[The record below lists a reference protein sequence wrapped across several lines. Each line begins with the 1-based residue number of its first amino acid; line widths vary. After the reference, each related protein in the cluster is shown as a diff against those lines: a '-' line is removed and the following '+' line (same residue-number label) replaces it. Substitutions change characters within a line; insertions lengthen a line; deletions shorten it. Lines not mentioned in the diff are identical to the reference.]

1 MSERG
6 KTNKQNQVD
15 QLNRDLLNMLDGTAR
30 PAGRTR
36 TNGSA
41 GRDTDIFDDISR
53 DFKESSG
60 ASRNTAIPDPELI
73 PKPEPVREPE
83 PIPKPD
89 PKPELESILEPDPEP
104 EPISKPISKP
114 EPVPTPEPISKPEPV
129 PTPEPISKPESL
141 PEPEAIPEPDPIP
154 VSVPTPRSAQ
164 KPVSIA
170 EQETVATLPPEPKK
184 PEKTERPVRKSAN
197 PAKNSPHMRYIRYE
211 DLEEE
216 QKQKQQQAQLTQT
229 QQRQTQS
236 EQGQQAQAQQQQTQA
251 QQRRSS
257 TSSARPV
264 PAADTD
270 RTRRQDTRKANPK
283 SGQKPDPKAR
293 KKSGRKQKAPRKKKG
308 PLIAVLVIFGIL
320 VLLLA
325 TAVGAYFYLNKK
337 GEAQLKKNQSI
348 SSITAPE
355 EATSEDDGKTIVYNG
370 AKYKYNEDNINILFM
385 GVDRDMQDTGEKV
398 IGENGQADVL
408 IWAALDSKTG
418 HLSWINI
425 SRDAM
430 VDVNKY
436 NVEDKYLGTDKMQ
449 LCLAYSYGDGKEKS
463 CENTLQSVSRLMY
476 GMPVN
481 AYVAIDYSAIA
492 PLNDAIG
499 GVTVNVLEDLTQSD
513 SALKAGETV
522 TLHGEQAQTY
532 VRSRN
537 TEVLDSNNQRMERQK
552 QYIDAFLQQAISQTR
567 KNLTLPV
574 TLYNDV
580 SDYMVTNISASEVTH
595 LATLMIQ
602 NGVSGGDIL
611 TVPGEV
617 TQGDVYAEFN
627 PDDKELYKLI
637 LSVFY
642 KEIKQ

>member
-1 MSERG
+1 MSERE

-15 QLNRDLLNMLDGTAR
+15 QLNRGLLNMLDGTAN
-30 PAGRTR
+30 PAGRTQ
-36 TNGSA
+36 TNGSV
-41 GRDTDIFDDISR
+41 DKESDIFDDIFR
-53 DFKESSG
+53 DFKESSK
-60 ASRNTAIPDPELI
+60 ATENLTTSNSKLIPKLEPIPEPE
-73 PKPEPVREPE
+73 PKPEPMPEPEPEPE
-83 PIPKPD
+83 PIP
-89 PKPELESILEPDPEP
+89 EPVQ
-104 EPISKPISKP
+104 KPI
-114 EPVPTPEPISKPEPV
+114 
-129 PTPEPISKPESL
+129 
-141 PEPEAIPEPDPIP
+141 
-154 VSVPTPRSAQ
+154 
-164 KPVSIA
+164 SIA
-170 EQETVATLPPEPKK
+170 EQETVATLPAEPKK
-184 PEKTERPVRKSAN
+184 PEKTVHPVRKSAN

-211 DLEEE
+211 DLKEE
-216 QKQKQQQAQLTQT
+216 QEQKQQAQLIQAQQSQT
-229 QQRQTQS
+229 QAGQRR
-236 EQGQQAQAQQQQTQA
+236 QAQAQQQQTQVR
-251 QQRRSS
+251 QRKPSA
-257 TSSARPV
+257 SSARPV

-283 SGQKPDPKAR
+283 FGQKPGSNA
-293 KKSGRKQKAPRKKKG
+293 RKKKG
-308 PLIAVLVIFGIL
+308 PLIAVLVILGIL

-348 SSITAPE
+348 ASITAPE
-355 EATSEDDGKTIVYNG
+355 EASSEDDGKMIVYNG

-385 GVDRDMQDTGEKV
+385 GIDRDMQDTGEKV

-418 HLSWINI
+418 HLSLINI

-436 NVEDKYLGTDKMQ
+436 NVKDKYLGTDKMQ

-552 QYIDAFLQQAISQTR
+552 QYIDAFLQQTISQTK
-567 KNLTLPV
+567 KNPTLPV

>member
-36 TNGSA
+36 MNGSA

-73 PKPEPVREPE
+73 PKPEPIREPE
-83 PIPKPD
+83 SIPKPD
-89 PKPELESILEPDPEP
+89 PMPELESILEPEP
-104 EPISKPISKP
+104 EQ
-114 EPVPTPEPISKPEPV
+114 
-129 PTPEPISKPESL
+129 EPISKPESI

-154 VSVPTPRSAQ
+154 VSVPTPKPAQ

-216 QKQKQQQAQLTQT
+216 QKQKQQQAQLTQA
-229 QQRQTQS
+229 QQSQTQS
-236 EQGQQAQAQQQQTQA
+236 EQGQQAQQQQTQV

-257 TSSARPV
+257 ASSARPV

-270 RTRRQDTRKANPK
+270 RTRRQDTRKANSK
-283 SGQKPDPKAR
+283 SGQKPDSRAR
-293 KKSGRKQKAPRKKKG
+293 KKSSRKQKAPRKKRG
-308 PLIAVLVIFGIL
+308 PLIAVLIIFGIL

-348 SSITAPE
+348 ASITAPE
-355 EATSEDDGKTIVYNG
+355 EASSEDDGKTIVYNG

-418 HLSWINI
+418 HLSLINI

-552 QYIDAFLQQAISQTR
+552 QYIDAFLQQAISQTK

>member
-36 TNGSA
+36 MNGSA

-73 PKPEPVREPE
+73 PTPEPIREPE
-83 PIPKPD
+83 PISKPD
-89 PKPELESILEPDPEP
+89 SMPELESILEPEPEP

-114 EPVPTPEPISKPEPV
+114 EPVPTPEPISKPES
-129 PTPEPISKPESL
+129 I
-141 PEPEAIPEPDPIP
+141 PEPEAIPDPIP
-154 VSVPTPRSAQ
+154 VSVPTPKSAQ

-216 QKQKQQQAQLTQT
+216 QKQKQQQAQLTQA
-229 QQRQTQS
+229 QQSQTQS
-236 EQGQQAQAQQQQTQA
+236 GQGQPAQQQQTQV

-257 TSSARPV
+257 ASSARLV

-270 RTRRQDTRKANPK
+270 RTRTK
-283 SGQKPDPKAR
+283 SGQKPDSRAR
-293 KKSGRKQKAPRKKKG
+293 KKSSRKQKAPRKKKG
-308 PLIAVLVIFGIL
+308 PLIAVLIIFGIL
-320 VLLLA
+320 VLLLV

-348 SSITAPE
+348 ASITAPE
-355 EATSEDDGKTIVYNG
+355 EASSEDDGKTIVYNG

-418 HLSWINI
+418 HLSLINI

-552 QYIDAFLQQAISQTR
+552 QYIDAFLQQAISQTK

>member
-73 PKPEPVREPE
+73 PKPDPIREPE
-83 PIPKPD
+83 SIPKPD
-89 PKPELESILEPDPEP
+89 PMPELESILEPEPEQ

-114 EPVPTPEPISKPEPV
+114 EPVPTPEPISKPES
-129 PTPEPISKPESL
+129 I
-141 PEPEAIPEPDPIP
+141 PEPETIPDPIP
-154 VSVPTPRSAQ
+154 VSVPTPKSAQ

-216 QKQKQQQAQLTQT
+216 QKQKQQQAQ
-229 QQRQTQS
+229 
-236 EQGQQAQAQQQQTQA
+236 QQQTQV

-257 TSSARPV
+257 ASSARPV

-270 RTRRQDTRKANPK
+270 RTRRQDTRKANSK
-283 SGQKPDPKAR
+283 SGQKPDSRAR
-293 KKSGRKQKAPRKKKG
+293 KKSSRKQKAPRKKRG
-308 PLIAVLVIFGIL
+308 PLIAVLIIFGIL

-348 SSITAPE
+348 ASITAPE
-355 EATSEDDGKTIVYNG
+355 EASSEDDGKTIVYNG

-418 HLSWINI
+418 HLSLINI

-552 QYIDAFLQQAISQTR
+552 QYIDAFLQQAISQTK

>member
-83 PIPKPD
+83 PISKPD
-89 PKPELESILEPDPEP
+89 PMPELESILEPEPEQ
-104 EPISKPISKP
+104 EPISKPISEP
-114 EPVPTPEPISKPEPV
+114 EPEPT
-129 PTPEPISKPESL
+129 
-141 PEPEAIPEPDPIP
+141 PEAIPEPDPIP
-154 VSVPTPRSAQ
+154 VSVPTPKPAQ

-184 PEKTERPVRKSAN
+184 SEKTERPVRKSAN

-236 EQGQQAQAQQQQTQA
+236 EQVQQAQQQQTQA
-251 QQRRSS
+251 QQRRYS

-270 RTRRQDTRKANPK
+270 RTQRQDTRKANSK
-283 SGQKPDPKAR
+283 SGQKPDSKAR
-293 KKSGRKQKAPRKKKG
+293 KKSSRKQKAPRKKRG
-308 PLIAVLVIFGIL
+308 PLIAVLIIFGIL

-325 TAVGAYFYLNKK
+325 TVVGAYFYLNKK

-348 SSITAPE
+348 ASITAPE

-418 HLSWINI
+418 HLSLINI

-481 AYVAIDYSAIA
+481 AYIAIDYSAIA

-513 SALKAGETV
+513 SSLKAGETV

-552 QYIDAFLQQAISQTR
+552 QYIDAFLQQAISQTK
-567 KNLTLPV
+567 KNPTLPV

>member
-36 TNGSA
+36 MNGSA

-89 PKPELESILEPDPEP
+89 PMPELESILEPDPEP

-114 EPVPTPEPISKPEPV
+114 EPVPTPEPISKPESV
-129 PTPEPISKPESL
+129 PEL
-141 PEPEAIPEPDPIP
+141 EAIPEPDPIP

-236 EQGQQAQAQQQQTQA
+236 EQGQQAQAQQQQTQV

-257 TSSARPV
+257 ASSARPV

-270 RTRRQDTRKANPK
+270 RTRRQDTRKANSK
-283 SGQKPDPKAR
+283 SGQKPDSRAR
-293 KKSGRKQKAPRKKKG
+293 KKSSRKQKAPRKKRG
-308 PLIAVLVIFGIL
+308 PLIAVLIIFGIL

-348 SSITAPE
+348 ASITAPE
-355 EATSEDDGKTIVYNG
+355 EASSEDDGKTIVYNG

-418 HLSWINI
+418 HLSLINI

-552 QYIDAFLQQAISQTR
+552 QYIDAFLQQAISQTK

>member
-30 PAGRTR
+30 PAGRMR
-36 TNGSA
+36 MNGST

-73 PKPEPVREPE
+73 PTPDPIREPE
-83 PIPKPD
+83 PISKPD
-89 PKPELESILEPDPEP
+89 PMPELESILEPEPEQ

-114 EPVPTPEPISKPEPV
+114 EPIL
-129 PTPEPISKPESL
+129 KPESI

-154 VSVPTPRSAQ
+154 VSVPTPKPAQ

-216 QKQKQQQAQLTQT
+216 QKQKQQQAQLTQA
-229 QQRQTQS
+229 QQSQTQS
-236 EQGQQAQAQQQQTQA
+236 EQGQQAQQQQTQV

-257 TSSARPV
+257 VSSARPV
-264 PAADTD
+264 PAADTE
-270 RTRRQDTRKANPK
+270 RTRTK
-283 SGQKPDPKAR
+283 SSQKPDSRAR
-293 KKSGRKQKAPRKKKG
+293 KKSSRKQKAPRKKRG
-308 PLIAVLVIFGIL
+308 PLIAVLIIFGIL

-348 SSITAPE
+348 ASITAPE
-355 EATSEDDGKTIVYNG
+355 EASSEDDGKTIVYNG

-418 HLSWINI
+418 HLSLINI

-552 QYIDAFLQQAISQTR
+552 QYIDAFLQQAISQTK

-627 PDDKELYKLI
+627 PDDEELYKLI

>member
-1 MSERG
+1 MSERE

-15 QLNRDLLNMLDGTAR
+15 QLNRGLLNMLDGTAN
-30 PAGRTR
+30 PAGRTQ
-36 TNGSA
+36 TNGSV
-41 GRDTDIFDDISR
+41 DKESDIFDDISR

-83 PIPKPD
+83 PIPKPN
-89 PKPELESILEPDPEP
+89 PMPELESILEPDPEP
-104 EPISKPISKP
+104 EPISKPISEP
-114 EPVPTPEPISKPEPV
+114 EPEPT
-129 PTPEPISKPESL
+129 
-141 PEPEAIPEPDPIP
+141 PEAIPEPDPIP
-154 VSVPTPRSAQ
+154 VSVPTPKPAQ

-270 RTRRQDTRKANPK
+270 RTRTK
-283 SGQKPDPKAR
+283 SSQKPDPKAR

-308 PLIAVLVIFGIL
+308 PLIAVLIIFGIL

-348 SSITAPE
+348 ASITAPE
-355 EATSEDDGKTIVYNG
+355 EASSEDDGKMIVYNG

-385 GVDRDMQDTGEKV
+385 GIDRDMQDTGEKV

-418 HLSWINI
+418 HLSLINI

-436 NVEDKYLGTDKMQ
+436 NVKDKYLGTDKMQ

-552 QYIDAFLQQAISQTR
+552 QYIDAFLQQAISQTK
-567 KNLTLPV
+567 KNPTLPV

-580 SDYMVTNISASEVTH
+580 SDYMVTNISASEATH

>member
-1 MSERG
+1 MSERE

-15 QLNRDLLNMLDGTAR
+15 QLNRGLLNMLDGTAN
-30 PAGRTR
+30 PAGRTQ
-36 TNGSA
+36 TNGSV
-41 GRDTDIFDDISR
+41 DKESDIFDDIFR
-53 DFKESSG
+53 DFKESSK
-60 ASRNTAIPDPELI
+60 ATENPTTSNSKLIPKLEPIPEPI
-73 PKPEPVREPE
+73 PEPEPKPEPMPEPEPEPE
-83 PIPKPD
+83 PIPEPEPMPEPE
-89 PKPELESILEPDPEP
+89 PKPEPEPEP
-104 EPISKPISKP
+104 EPIP
-114 EPVPTPEPISKPEPV
+114 EPV
-129 PTPEPISKPESL
+129 
-141 PEPEAIPEPDPIP
+141 
-154 VSVPTPRSAQ
+154 Q
-164 KPVSIA
+164 KPISIA
-170 EQETVATLPPEPKK
+170 EQETVATLPAEPEK
-184 PEKTERPVRKSAN
+184 PEKTVRPVRKSAN

-211 DLEEE
+211 DLKEE
-216 QKQKQQQAQLTQT
+216 QEQKQQAQLIQAQQSQT
-229 QQRQTQS
+229 QAGQRR
-236 EQGQQAQAQQQQTQA
+236 QAQAQQQQTQVR
-251 QQRRSS
+251 QRKPSA
-257 TSSARPV
+257 SSARPV

-283 SGQKPDPKAR
+283 SGQKPGSNA
-293 KKSGRKQKAPRKKKG
+293 RKKKG
-308 PLIAVLVIFGIL
+308 PLIAVLVILGIL

-348 SSITAPE
+348 ASITAPE
-355 EATSEDDGKTIVYNG
+355 EASSEDDGKMIVYNG

-385 GVDRDMQDTGEKV
+385 GIDRDMQDTGEKV

-418 HLSWINI
+418 HLSLINI

-436 NVEDKYLGTDKMQ
+436 NVKDKYLGTDKMQ

-552 QYIDAFLQQAISQTR
+552 QYIDAFLQQAISQTK
-567 KNLTLPV
+567 KNPTLPV

>member
-1 MSERG
+1 MSERE

-15 QLNRDLLNMLDGTAR
+15 QLNRGLLNMLDGTAN
-30 PAGRTR
+30 PAGRTQ
-36 TNGSA
+36 TNGSV
-41 GRDTDIFDDISR
+41 DKESDIFDDIFR
-53 DFKESSG
+53 DFKESSK
-60 ASRNTAIPDPELI
+60 ATENPTTSNSKLIPKLEPIPEPI
-73 PKPEPVREPE
+73 PEPEPKPEPMPEPEPEPE
-83 PIPKPD
+83 PIP
-89 PKPELESILEPDPEP
+89 EPVQ
-104 EPISKPISKP
+104 KPI
-114 EPVPTPEPISKPEPV
+114 
-129 PTPEPISKPESL
+129 
-141 PEPEAIPEPDPIP
+141 
-154 VSVPTPRSAQ
+154 
-164 KPVSIA
+164 SIA
-170 EQETVATLPPEPKK
+170 EQETVATLPAEPEK
-184 PEKTERPVRKSAN
+184 PEKTVRPVRKSAN

-211 DLEEE
+211 DLKEE
-216 QKQKQQQAQLTQT
+216 QEQKQQAQLIQAQQSQT
-229 QQRQTQS
+229 QAGQRR
-236 EQGQQAQAQQQQTQA
+236 QAQAQQQQTQVR
-251 QQRRSS
+251 QRKPSA
-257 TSSARPV
+257 SSARPV

-283 SGQKPDPKAR
+283 SGQKPGSNA
-293 KKSGRKQKAPRKKKG
+293 RKKKG
-308 PLIAVLVIFGIL
+308 PLIAVLVILGIL

-348 SSITAPE
+348 ASITAPE
-355 EATSEDDGKTIVYNG
+355 EASSEDDGKMIVYNG

-385 GVDRDMQDTGEKV
+385 GIDRDMQDTGEKV

-418 HLSWINI
+418 HLSLINI

-436 NVEDKYLGTDKMQ
+436 NVKDKYLGTDKMQ

-552 QYIDAFLQQAISQTR
+552 QYIDAFLQQAISQTK
-567 KNLTLPV
+567 KNPTLPV

>member
-1 MSERG
+1 MSERE

-15 QLNRDLLNMLDGTAR
+15 QLNRGLLNMLDGTAN
-30 PAGRTR
+30 PAGRTQ
-36 TNGSA
+36 TNGSV
-41 GRDTDIFDDISR
+41 DKESDIFDDIFR
-53 DFKESSG
+53 DFKESSK
-60 ASRNTAIPDPELI
+60 ATENPTTSNSKLIPKLEPIPEPI
-73 PKPEPVREPE
+73 PEPEPKPEPMPEPEPEPE
-83 PIPKPD
+83 PIPE
-89 PKPELESILEPDPEP
+89 PEPEP
-104 EPISKPISKP
+104 EPIPEPEPKP
-114 EPVPTPEPISKPEPV
+114 EPIPGPEPIPEPEPEPIPEPV
-129 PTPEPISKPESL
+129 
-141 PEPEAIPEPDPIP
+141 
-154 VSVPTPRSAQ
+154 Q
-164 KPVSIA
+164 KPISIA
-170 EQETVATLPPEPKK
+170 EQETVATLPAEPKK
-184 PEKTERPVRKSAN
+184 PEKIVRPVRKSAN

-211 DLEEE
+211 DLKEE
-216 QKQKQQQAQLTQT
+216 QEQKQQAQLIQAQQSQT
-229 QQRQTQS
+229 QAGQRR
-236 EQGQQAQAQQQQTQA
+236 QAQAQQQQTQVR
-251 QQRRSS
+251 QRKPSA
-257 TSSARPV
+257 SSARPV

-283 SGQKPDPKAR
+283 SGPKPGSNA
-293 KKSGRKQKAPRKKKG
+293 RKKKG
-308 PLIAVLVIFGIL
+308 PLIAVLVILGIL

-325 TAVGAYFYLNKK
+325 TAVGAFFYLNKK

-348 SSITAPE
+348 ASITAPE
-355 EATSEDDGKTIVYNG
+355 EASSEDDGKMIVYNG

-385 GVDRDMQDTGEKV
+385 GIDRDMQDTGEKV

-418 HLSWINI
+418 HLSLINI

-436 NVEDKYLGTDKMQ
+436 NVKDKYLGTDKMQ

-552 QYIDAFLQQAISQTR
+552 QYIDAFLQQTISQTK
-567 KNLTLPV
+567 KNPTLPV

>member
-1 MSERG
+1 MSERE

-15 QLNRDLLNMLDGTAR
+15 QLNRGLLNMLDGTAN
-30 PAGRTR
+30 PAGRTQ
-36 TNGSA
+36 TNGSV
-41 GRDTDIFDDISR
+41 DKESDIFDDIFR
-53 DFKESSG
+53 DFKESSK
-60 ASRNTAIPDPELI
+60 ATENPTTSNSKLIPKLEPIPEPI
-73 PKPEPVREPE
+73 PEPEPKPEPIPGPEPIPEPEPE
-83 PIPKPD
+83 PIP
-89 PKPELESILEPDPEP
+89 EPVQ
-104 EPISKPISKP
+104 KPI
-114 EPVPTPEPISKPEPV
+114 
-129 PTPEPISKPESL
+129 
-141 PEPEAIPEPDPIP
+141 
-154 VSVPTPRSAQ
+154 
-164 KPVSIA
+164 SIA
-170 EQETVATLPPEPKK
+170 EQETVATLPAEPKK
-184 PEKTERPVRKSAN
+184 PEKTVRPVRKSAN

-211 DLEEE
+211 DLKEE
-216 QKQKQQQAQLTQT
+216 QEQKQQAQLIQAQQSQT
-229 QQRQTQS
+229 QAGQRR
-236 EQGQQAQAQQQQTQA
+236 QAQAQQQQTQVR
-251 QQRRSS
+251 QRKPSASS
-257 TSSARPV
+257 VRPV

-283 SGQKPDPKAR
+283 SGQKPDSNA
-293 KKSGRKQKAPRKKKG
+293 RKKKG
-308 PLIAVLVIFGIL
+308 PLIAVLVILGIL

-348 SSITAPE
+348 ASITAPE
-355 EATSEDDGKTIVYNG
+355 EASCEDDGKMIVYNG

-385 GVDRDMQDTGEKV
+385 GIDRDMQDTGEKV

-418 HLSWINI
+418 HLSLINI

-436 NVEDKYLGTDKMQ
+436 NVKDKYLGTDKMQ

-552 QYIDAFLQQAISQTR
+552 QYIDAFLQQAISQTK
-567 KNLTLPV
+567 KNPTLPV

-580 SDYMVTNISASEVTH
+580 SDYMVTNISASEATH

-617 TQGDVYAEFN
+617 TQRDVYAEFN

>member
-1 MSERG
+1 MSERE

-15 QLNRDLLNMLDGTAR
+15 QLNRGLLNMLDGTAN
-30 PAGRTR
+30 PAGRTQ
-36 TNGSA
+36 TKGSV
-41 GRDTDIFDDISR
+41 DKESDIFDDIFR
-53 DFKESSG
+53 DFKESSK
-60 ASRNTAIPDPELI
+60 AAENPTTSNSKLI
-73 PKPEPVREPE
+73 PKLEPIPEPIPEPEPMPEPEPEPE
-83 PIPKPD
+83 PIPEPE
-89 PKPELESILEPDPEP
+89 PKPEPIPEP
-104 EPISKPISKP
+104 EPEPVQKPI
-114 EPVPTPEPISKPEPV
+114 
-129 PTPEPISKPESL
+129 
-141 PEPEAIPEPDPIP
+141 
-154 VSVPTPRSAQ
+154 
-164 KPVSIA
+164 SIA
-170 EQETVATLPPEPKK
+170 EQETVATLPAEPKK
-184 PEKTERPVRKSAN
+184 PEKTIRPVRKSAN

-211 DLEEE
+211 DLKEE
-216 QKQKQQQAQLTQT
+216 QEQKQQAQLIQAQQSQT
-229 QQRQTQS
+229 QAGQRR
-236 EQGQQAQAQQQQTQA
+236 QAQAQQQQTQVR
-251 QQRRSS
+251 QRKPSA
-257 TSSARPV
+257 SSARPV

-283 SGQKPDPKAR
+283 SGQKPGSNA
-293 KKSGRKQKAPRKKKG
+293 RKKKG
-308 PLIAVLVIFGIL
+308 PLIAVLVILGIL

-348 SSITAPE
+348 ASITAPE
-355 EATSEDDGKTIVYNG
+355 EASSEDDGKMIVYNG

-385 GVDRDMQDTGEKV
+385 GIDRDMQDTGEKV

-418 HLSWINI
+418 HLSLINI

-436 NVEDKYLGTDKMQ
+436 NVKDKYLGTDKMQ

-552 QYIDAFLQQAISQTR
+552 QYIDAFLQQAISQTK
-567 KNLTLPV
+567 KNPTLPV

>member
-1 MSERG
+1 MSERE

-15 QLNRDLLNMLDGTAR
+15 QLNRGLLNMLDGTAN
-30 PAGRTR
+30 PAGRTQ
-36 TNGSA
+36 TNGSV
-41 GRDTDIFDDISR
+41 DKESDIFDDIFR
-53 DFKESSG
+53 DFKESSK
-60 ASRNTAIPDPELI
+60 AAENPTTSNPKLI
-73 PKPEPVREPE
+73 PKPEPIPEPEPKPEPNPEPIPEPIPEPEPEPE
-83 PIPKPD
+83 PIPEP
-89 PKPELESILEPDPEP
+89 ILEPVQ
-104 EPISKPISKP
+104 KPI
-114 EPVPTPEPISKPEPV
+114 
-129 PTPEPISKPESL
+129 
-141 PEPEAIPEPDPIP
+141 
-154 VSVPTPRSAQ
+154 
-164 KPVSIA
+164 SIA

-184 PEKTERPVRKSAN
+184 PKKTVRPVRKSAN

-216 QKQKQQQAQLTQT
+216 QKQKQKQQQAQLIQDQQSQT
-229 QQRQTQS
+229 QAGQRR
-236 EQGQQAQAQQQQTQA
+236 QAQAWQQQTQVR
-251 QQRRSS
+251 QRKPSAP
-257 TSSARPV
+257 SARPV

-283 SGQKPDPKAR
+283 SGQKPDSNA
-293 KKSGRKQKAPRKKKG
+293 RKKKG
-308 PLIAVLVIFGIL
+308 PLIAVLVILGIL

-348 SSITAPE
+348 ASITAPE
-355 EATSEDDGKTIVYNG
+355 EASSEDDGKMIVYNG

-385 GVDRDMQDTGEKV
+385 GIDRDMQDTGEKV

-418 HLSWINI
+418 HLSLINI

-436 NVEDKYLGTDKMQ
+436 NVKDKYLGTDKMQ

-552 QYIDAFLQQAISQTR
+552 QYIDAFLQQAISQTK
-567 KNLTLPV
+567 KNPTLPV

>member
-1 MSERG
+1 MSERE

-15 QLNRDLLNMLDGTAR
+15 QLNRGLLNMLDGTAN
-30 PAGRTR
+30 PAERTQ
-36 TNGSA
+36 TNGSV
-41 GRDTDIFDDISR
+41 DKESDIFDDISR

-89 PKPELESILEPDPEP
+89 PMPELESILEPDPEP
-104 EPISKPISKP
+104 EPISKPIS
-114 EPVPTPEPISKPEPV
+114 EPEPV
-129 PTPEPISKPESL
+129 PTPEPISKPESV

-154 VSVPTPRSAQ
+154 VSVPTPKPAQ

-270 RTRRQDTRKANPK
+270 RTRTK
-283 SGQKPDPKAR
+283 SSQKPDPKAR

-308 PLIAVLVIFGIL
+308 PLIAVLIIFGIL

-348 SSITAPE
+348 ASITAPE
-355 EATSEDDGKTIVYNG
+355 EASSEDDGKMIVYNG

-385 GVDRDMQDTGEKV
+385 GIDRDMQDTGEKV

-418 HLSWINI
+418 HLSLINI

-463 CENTLQSVSRLMY
+463 CENTLLSVSRLMY

-552 QYIDAFLQQAISQTR
+552 QYIDAFLQQAISQTK

>member
-89 PKPELESILEPDPEP
+89 PMPELESILEPDPEP
-104 EPISKPISKP
+104 EPISKPIPKP
-114 EPVPTPEPISKPEPV
+114 EPVPT
-129 PTPEPISKPESL
+129 
-141 PEPEAIPEPDPIP
+141 PEAIPEPDPIP
-154 VSVPTPRSAQ
+154 VSVPTPKPAQ

-216 QKQKQQQAQLTQT
+216 QKQKQQQAQLTQA
-229 QQRQTQS
+229 QQSQTQS
-236 EQGQQAQAQQQQTQA
+236 GQGQQAQQQQTQV

-257 TSSARPV
+257 ASSARPV

-270 RTRRQDTRKANPK
+270 RTRTK
-283 SGQKPDPKAR
+283 SSQKPDPKAR

-308 PLIAVLVIFGIL
+308 PLIAVLIIFGIL

-348 SSITAPE
+348 ASITAPE

-418 HLSWINI
+418 HLSLINI

>member
-1 MSERG
+1 MSERE

-15 QLNRDLLNMLDGTAR
+15 QLNRGLLNMLDGTAN
-30 PAGRTR
+30 PAGRTQ
-36 TNGSA
+36 TNGSV
-41 GRDTDIFDDISR
+41 DKESDIFDDIFR
-53 DFKESSG
+53 DFKESSK
-60 ASRNTAIPDPELI
+60 AAENPTTSNLKLI
-73 PKPEPVREPE
+73 PKPEPILEPIPEPEPILELIPEPE
-83 PIPKPD
+83 PIP
-89 PKPELESILEPDPEP
+89 EPIPEP
-104 EPISKPISKP
+104 EPIPGPEPIPEPELEPIPEPIPEPEPKP
-114 EPVPTPEPISKPEPV
+114 EPIPGPEPIPEPEPEPIPEPV
-129 PTPEPISKPESL
+129 
-141 PEPEAIPEPDPIP
+141 
-154 VSVPTPRSAQ
+154 Q
-164 KPVSIA
+164 KPISIA
-170 EQETVATLPPEPKK
+170 EQETVATLPAEPKK
-184 PEKTERPVRKSAN
+184 PEKIVRPVRKSAN

-211 DLEEE
+211 DLKEE
-216 QKQKQQQAQLTQT
+216 QEQKQQAQLIQAQQSQT
-229 QQRQTQS
+229 QAGQRR
-236 EQGQQAQAQQQQTQA
+236 QAQAQQQQTQVR
-251 QQRRSS
+251 QRKPSA
-257 TSSARPV
+257 SSARPV

-283 SGQKPDPKAR
+283 SGQKPDYNA
-293 KKSGRKQKAPRKKKG
+293 RKKKG
-308 PLIAVLVIFGIL
+308 PLIAALVILGIL

-348 SSITAPE
+348 ASITAPE
-355 EATSEDDGKTIVYNG
+355 EASSEDDGKMIVYNG

-385 GVDRDMQDTGEKV
+385 GIDRDMQDTGEKV

-418 HLSWINI
+418 HLSLINI

-436 NVEDKYLGTDKMQ
+436 NVKDKYLGTDKMQ

-567 KNLTLPV
+567 KNPTLPV

>member
-1 MSERG
+1 MSERE

-15 QLNRDLLNMLDGTAR
+15 QLNRGLLNMLDGTAN
-30 PAGRTR
+30 PAGRTQ
-36 TNGSA
+36 TNGSV
-41 GRDTDIFDDISR
+41 DKESDIFDDISR

-89 PKPELESILEPDPEP
+89 PMPELESILEPDPEP
-104 EPISKPISKP
+104 EPISKPIS
-114 EPVPTPEPISKPEPV
+114 EPEPV
-129 PTPEPISKPESL
+129 PTPEPISKPESV

-154 VSVPTPRSAQ
+154 VSVPTPKPAQ

-270 RTRRQDTRKANPK
+270 RTRTK
-283 SGQKPDPKAR
+283 SSQKPDPKAR

-308 PLIAVLVIFGIL
+308 PLIAVLIIFGIL

-348 SSITAPE
+348 ASITAPE
-355 EATSEDDGKTIVYNG
+355 EASSEDDGKTIVYNG

-418 HLSWINI
+418 HLSLINI

-481 AYVAIDYSAIA
+481 AYIAIDYSAIA

-513 SALKAGETV
+513 SSLKAGETV

-552 QYIDAFLQQAISQTR
+552 QYIDAFLQQAISQTK

>member
-15 QLNRDLLNMLDGTAR
+15 QLNRNLLNMLDGTAR

-36 TNGSA
+36 MNGSA

-73 PKPEPVREPE
+73 PKPDPIREPE
-83 PIPKPD
+83 PISKPD
-89 PKPELESILEPDPEP
+89 PMPELESILEPEPEQ

-114 EPVPTPEPISKPEPV
+114 EPVPTPEPISKPKSV
-129 PTPEPISKPESL
+129 A
-141 PEPEAIPEPDPIP
+141 EPEGIPEPDPIP
-154 VSVPTPRSAQ
+154 VSVPTPKPAQ

-216 QKQKQQQAQLTQT
+216 QKQKQQQAQ
-229 QQRQTQS
+229 
-236 EQGQQAQAQQQQTQA
+236 QQQTQV

-257 TSSARPV
+257 ASSARPV

-270 RTRRQDTRKANPK
+270 RTRRQDTRKANSK
-283 SGQKPDPKAR
+283 SGQKPDSRAR
-293 KKSGRKQKAPRKKKG
+293 KKSSRKQKAPRKKRG
-308 PLIAVLVIFGIL
+308 PLIAVLIIFGIL

-348 SSITAPE
+348 ASITAPE
-355 EATSEDDGKTIVYNG
+355 EASSEDDGKTIVYNG

-418 HLSWINI
+418 HLSLINI

-552 QYIDAFLQQAISQTR
+552 QYIDAFLQQAISQTK

>member
-418 HLSWINI
+418 HLSLINI

-436 NVEDKYLGTDKMQ
+436 NVKDKYLGTDKMQ

-552 QYIDAFLQQAISQTR
+552 QYIDAFLQQAISQTK
-567 KNLTLPV
+567 KNPTLPV

-580 SDYMVTNISASEVTH
+580 SDYMVTNISASEATH

>member
-1 MSERG
+1 MSERE

-15 QLNRDLLNMLDGTAR
+15 QLNRGLLNMLDGTAN
-30 PAGRTR
+30 PAGRTQ
-36 TNGSA
+36 TNGSV
-41 GRDTDIFDDISR
+41 DKESDIFDDISR

-83 PIPKPD
+83 PIPKSDPMPD
-89 PKPELESILEPDPEP
+89 LESILEPDPEP
-104 EPISKPISKP
+104 EPISKPIS
-114 EPVPTPEPISKPEPV
+114 EPEPV
-129 PTPEPISKPESL
+129 PTPEPISKPESV

-154 VSVPTPRSAQ
+154 VSVPTPKPAQ

-270 RTRRQDTRKANPK
+270 RTRTK
-283 SGQKPDPKAR
+283 SGQKPDSKAR
-293 KKSGRKQKAPRKKKG
+293 KKSSRKQKAPRKKRG
-308 PLIAVLVIFGIL
+308 PLIAVLIIFGIL

-348 SSITAPE
+348 ASITAPE
-355 EATSEDDGKTIVYNG
+355 EASSEDDGKMIVYNG

-418 HLSWINI
+418 HLSLINI

-552 QYIDAFLQQAISQTR
+552 QYIDAFLQQTISQTK

>member
-15 QLNRDLLNMLDGTAR
+15 QLNRGLLNMLDGTAN
-30 PAGRTR
+30 PAGRTQ
-36 TNGSA
+36 TNGSV
-41 GRDTDIFDDISR
+41 DKESDIFDDISR

-89 PKPELESILEPDPEP
+89 PMPELESILEPDPEP
-104 EPISKPISKP
+104 EPISKPIP
-114 EPVPTPEPISKPEPV
+114 KPEPV
-129 PTPEPISKPESL
+129 PTPEPISKPESV
-141 PEPEAIPEPDPIP
+141 PEPIP
-154 VSVPTPRSAQ
+154 VSVPTPKPAQ

-216 QKQKQQQAQLTQT
+216 QKQKQQQAQLTQA
-229 QQRQTQS
+229 QQSQTQS
-236 EQGQQAQAQQQQTQA
+236 GQGQQAQQQQTQV

-257 TSSARPV
+257 ASSARPV

-270 RTRRQDTRKANPK
+270 RTRTK
-283 SGQKPDPKAR
+283 SSQKPDPKAR

-348 SSITAPE
+348 ASITAPE
-355 EATSEDDGKTIVYNG
+355 EASSEDDGKTIVYNG

-418 HLSWINI
+418 HLSLINI

-476 GMPVN
+476 GMPIN

-552 QYIDAFLQQAISQTR
+552 QYIDAFLQQAISQTK

>member
-73 PKPEPVREPE
+73 PTPEPIREPE

-89 PKPELESILEPDPEP
+89 SMPELESILEPEPES

-114 EPVPTPEPISKPEPV
+114 EPVPTPEPISKPESV
-129 PTPEPISKPESL
+129 PE
-141 PEPEAIPEPDPIP
+141 PIP
-154 VSVPTPRSAQ
+154 VSVPTPKPAQ

-197 PAKNSPHMRYIRYE
+197 SAKNSPHMRYIRYE

-216 QKQKQQQAQLTQT
+216 QKQKQQQAQLTQA

-236 EQGQQAQAQQQQTQA
+236 EQGQQAQAQKQQTQA

-270 RTRRQDTRKANPK
+270 RTRTK
-283 SGQKPDPKAR
+283 SSQKPDPKAR

-308 PLIAVLVIFGIL
+308 PLIAVLIIFGML

-348 SSITAPE
+348 ASITAPE
-355 EATSEDDGKTIVYNG
+355 EASSEDDGKTIVYNG

-418 HLSWINI
+418 HLSLINI

-476 GMPVN
+476 GMPIN

-513 SALKAGETV
+513 SALKTGETV

>member
-1 MSERG
+1 MSERE

-15 QLNRDLLNMLDGTAR
+15 QLNRGLLNMLDGTAN
-30 PAGRTR
+30 PAGRTQ
-36 TNGSA
+36 TNGSV
-41 GRDTDIFDDISR
+41 DKESDIFDDIFR
-53 DFKESSG
+53 DFKESSK
-60 ASRNTAIPDPELI
+60 AAENPTTSNLKLI
-73 PKPEPVREPE
+73 PKPEP
-83 PIPKPD
+83 I
-89 PKPELESILEPDPEP
+89 
-104 EPISKPISKP
+104 P
-114 EPVPTPEPISKPEPV
+114 EPV
-129 PTPEPISKPESL
+129 
-141 PEPEAIPEPDPIP
+141 
-154 VSVPTPRSAQ
+154 Q
-164 KPVSIA
+164 KPISIA
-170 EQETVATLPPEPKK
+170 EQETVATLPAEPKK
-184 PEKTERPVRKSAN
+184 PEKIVRPVRKSAN

-211 DLEEE
+211 DLKEE
-216 QKQKQQQAQLTQT
+216 QEQKQQAQLIQAQQSQT
-229 QQRQTQS
+229 QAGQRR
-236 EQGQQAQAQQQQTQA
+236 QAQAQQQQTQVR
-251 QQRRSS
+251 QRKPSA
-257 TSSARPV
+257 SSARPV

-283 SGQKPDPKAR
+283 SGQKPDYNA
-293 KKSGRKQKAPRKKKG
+293 RKKKG
-308 PLIAVLVIFGIL
+308 PLIAALVILGIL

-348 SSITAPE
+348 ASITAPE
-355 EATSEDDGKTIVYNG
+355 EASSEDDGKMIVYNG

-385 GVDRDMQDTGEKV
+385 GIDRDMQDTGEKV

-418 HLSWINI
+418 HLSLINI

-436 NVEDKYLGTDKMQ
+436 NVKDKYLGTDKMQ

-567 KNLTLPV
+567 KNPTLPV

>member
-1 MSERG
+1 MSERE

-15 QLNRDLLNMLDGTAR
+15 QLNRGLLNMLDGTAN
-30 PAGRTR
+30 PAGRTQ
-36 TNGSA
+36 TNGSV
-41 GRDTDIFDDISR
+41 DKESDIFDDIFR
-53 DFKESSG
+53 DFKESSK
-60 ASRNTAIPDPELI
+60 ATENPTTSNSKLI
-73 PKPEPVREPE
+73 PKLEPIPGPE
-83 PIPKPD
+83 PIP
-89 PKPELESILEPDPEP
+89 EP
-104 EPISKPISKP
+104 EPVQKPI
-114 EPVPTPEPISKPEPV
+114 
-129 PTPEPISKPESL
+129 
-141 PEPEAIPEPDPIP
+141 
-154 VSVPTPRSAQ
+154 
-164 KPVSIA
+164 SIA
-170 EQETVATLPPEPKK
+170 EQETVATLPAEPKK
-184 PEKTERPVRKSAN
+184 PEKTVRPVRKSAN

-211 DLEEE
+211 DLKEE
-216 QKQKQQQAQLTQT
+216 QEQKQQAQLIQAQQSQT
-229 QQRQTQS
+229 QAGQRR
-236 EQGQQAQAQQQQTQA
+236 QAQAQQQQTQVR
-251 QQRRSS
+251 QRKPSA
-257 TSSARPV
+257 SSARPV

-283 SGQKPDPKAR
+283 SGQKPGSNA
-293 KKSGRKQKAPRKKKG
+293 RKKKG
-308 PLIAVLVIFGIL
+308 PLIAALVILGIL

-348 SSITAPE
+348 ASITAPE
-355 EATSEDDGKTIVYNG
+355 EASSEDDGKMIVYNG

-385 GVDRDMQDTGEKV
+385 GIDRDMQDTGEKV

-418 HLSWINI
+418 HLSLINI

-436 NVEDKYLGTDKMQ
+436 NVKDKYLGTDKMQ

-552 QYIDAFLQQAISQTR
+552 QYIDAFLQQAISQTK
-567 KNLTLPV
+567 KNPTLPV

-580 SDYMVTNISASEVTH
+580 SDYMVTNISASEATH

-627 PDDKELYKLI
+627 PDDKALYKLI

>member
-89 PKPELESILEPDPEP
+89 PMPELESILEPDPEP
-104 EPISKPISKP
+104 EPISKPIS
-114 EPVPTPEPISKPEPV
+114 EPEPV
-129 PTPEPISKPESL
+129 PTPEPISKPESV

-154 VSVPTPRSAQ
+154 VSVPTPKPAQ

-270 RTRRQDTRKANPK
+270 RTRTK
-283 SGQKPDPKAR
+283 SSQKPDPKAR

-348 SSITAPE
+348 ASITAPE

-418 HLSWINI
+418 HLSLINI

-499 GVTVNVLEDLTQSD
+499 GVTVNVLEDLTLSD

>member
-36 TNGSA
+36 MNGSA

-73 PKPEPVREPE
+73 PKPEPIREPE
-83 PIPKPD
+83 SIPKPD
-89 PKPELESILEPDPEP
+89 PMPELESILEPEP
-104 EPISKPISKP
+104 EQ
-114 EPVPTPEPISKPEPV
+114 
-129 PTPEPISKPESL
+129 EPISKPESI

-154 VSVPTPRSAQ
+154 VSVPTPKPAQ

-216 QKQKQQQAQLTQT
+216 QKQKQQQAQLTQA
-229 QQRQTQS
+229 QQSQTQS
-236 EQGQQAQAQQQQTQA
+236 GQGQPAQQQQTQVR
-251 QQRRSS
+251 QRRSS
-257 TSSARPV
+257 ASSARPV

-270 RTRRQDTRKANPK
+270 RTRTK
-283 SGQKPDPKAR
+283 SGQKPDSRAR
-293 KKSGRKQKAPRKKKG
+293 KKSSRKQKAPRKKRG
-308 PLIAVLVIFGIL
+308 PLIAVLIIFGIL

-348 SSITAPE
+348 ASITAPE
-355 EATSEDDGKTIVYNG
+355 EASSEDDGKTIVYNG

-418 HLSWINI
+418 HLSLINI

-552 QYIDAFLQQAISQTR
+552 QYIDAFLQQAISQTK

>member
-83 PIPKPD
+83 PISKPD
-89 PKPELESILEPDPEP
+89 PMPELESILEPEPEQ
-104 EPISKPISKP
+104 EPISKPISEP
-114 EPVPTPEPISKPEPV
+114 EPEPT
-129 PTPEPISKPESL
+129 
-141 PEPEAIPEPDPIP
+141 PEAIPEPDPIP
-154 VSVPTPRSAQ
+154 VSVPTPKPAQ

-184 PEKTERPVRKSAN
+184 SEKTERPVRKSAN

-236 EQGQQAQAQQQQTQA
+236 EQVQQAQQQQTQA
-251 QQRRSS
+251 QQRRYS

-270 RTRRQDTRKANPK
+270 RTQRQDTRKANSK
-283 SGQKPDPKAR
+283 SGQKPDSKAR
-293 KKSGRKQKAPRKKKG
+293 KKSSRKQKAPRKKRG
-308 PLIAVLVIFGIL
+308 PLIAVLIIFGIL

-348 SSITAPE
+348 ASITAPE

-418 HLSWINI
+418 HLSLINI

-436 NVEDKYLGTDKMQ
+436 NVEDQYLGTDKMQ

-552 QYIDAFLQQAISQTR
+552 QYIDAFLQQAISQTK
-567 KNLTLPV
+567 KNPTLPV

>member
-73 PKPEPVREPE
+73 PAPEPIREPE
-83 PIPKPD
+83 PISKPD
-89 PKPELESILEPDPEP
+89 PMPELESILEPEPEQ

-114 EPVPTPEPISKPEPV
+114 EPVPTPEPILKPE
-129 PTPEPISKPESL
+129 L
-141 PEPEAIPEPDPIP
+141 IPEPDPIP
-154 VSVPTPRSAQ
+154 VSVPTPKPAQ

-216 QKQKQQQAQLTQT
+216 QKQKQQQARLTQA
-229 QQRQTQS
+229 QQSQTQS
-236 EQGQQAQAQQQQTQA
+236 GQGQPAQQQQTQV

-257 TSSARPV
+257 ASSARPV

-270 RTRRQDTRKANPK
+270 RTRTK
-283 SGQKPDPKAR
+283 SSQKPDSRAR
-293 KKSGRKQKAPRKKKG
+293 KKSSRKQKAPRKKRG
-308 PLIAVLVIFGIL
+308 PLIAVLIIFGIL

-348 SSITAPE
+348 ASITAPE
-355 EATSEDDGKTIVYNG
+355 EASSEDDGKTIVYNG

-418 HLSWINI
+418 HLSLINI

-552 QYIDAFLQQAISQTR
+552 QYIDAFLQQAISQTK

>member
-36 TNGSA
+36 MNGSA

-60 ASRNTAIPDPELI
+60 ASKNTAIPDPELI
-73 PKPEPVREPE
+73 PKPDPIREPE

-89 PKPELESILEPDPEP
+89 PMPELESILEPEPEP

-114 EPVPTPEPISKPEPV
+114 EPVPTPEPISKPESV
-129 PTPEPISKPESL
+129 
-141 PEPEAIPEPDPIP
+141 PEPEAIPEPDLIP
-154 VSVPTPRSAQ
+154 VSVPTPKPAQ

-184 PEKTERPVRKSAN
+184 PKKTERPVRKSAN

-216 QKQKQQQAQLTQT
+216 QKQKQQQAQLTQV
-229 QQRQTQS
+229 
-236 EQGQQAQAQQQQTQA
+236 

-257 TSSARPV
+257 VSSARPV
-264 PAADTD
+264 PAADTE
-270 RTRRQDTRKANPK
+270 RTRTK
-283 SGQKPDPKAR
+283 SSQKPDSKAR
-293 KKSGRKQKAPRKKKG
+293 KKSSRKQKAPRKKKG
-308 PLIAVLVIFGIL
+308 PLIAVLIIFGIL
-320 VLLLA
+320 VLLLV

-348 SSITAPE
+348 ASITAPE
-355 EATSEDDGKTIVYNG
+355 EASSEDDGKTIVYNG

-418 HLSWINI
+418 HLSLINI

-552 QYIDAFLQQAISQTR
+552 QYIDAFLQQAISQTK

>member
-1 MSERG
+1 MSERE

-15 QLNRDLLNMLDGTAR
+15 QLNRGLLNMLDGTAN
-30 PAGRTR
+30 PAGRTQ
-36 TNGSA
+36 TNGSV
-41 GRDTDIFDDISR
+41 DKESDIFDDIFR
-53 DFKESSG
+53 DFKESSK
-60 ASRNTAIPDPELI
+60 AAENLTTSNSKLIPKLEPIPEPE
-73 PKPEPVREPE
+73 PKPEPMPEPEPEPE
-83 PIPKPD
+83 PIPEPI
-89 PKPELESILEPDPEP
+89 PEPESKPEPIPGPEPIPEPEP
-104 EPISKPISKP
+104 EPIP
-114 EPVPTPEPISKPEPV
+114 EPV
-129 PTPEPISKPESL
+129 
-141 PEPEAIPEPDPIP
+141 
-154 VSVPTPRSAQ
+154 Q
-164 KPVSIA
+164 KPISIA
-170 EQETVATLPPEPKK
+170 EQETVATLPAEPKK
-184 PEKTERPVRKSAN
+184 PEKTVHPVRKSAN

-211 DLEEE
+211 DLKEE
-216 QKQKQQQAQLTQT
+216 QEQKQQAQLIQAQQSQT
-229 QQRQTQS
+229 QAGQRR
-236 EQGQQAQAQQQQTQA
+236 QAQAQQQQTQVR
-251 QQRRSS
+251 QRKPSA
-257 TSSARPV
+257 SSARPV
-264 PAADTD
+264 PAADTAD

-283 SGQKPDPKAR
+283 SGQKPDYNA
-293 KKSGRKQKAPRKKKG
+293 RKKKG
-308 PLIAVLVIFGIL
+308 PLIAALVILGIL

-348 SSITAPE
+348 ASITAPE
-355 EATSEDDGKTIVYNG
+355 EASSEDDGKMIVYNG

-385 GVDRDMQDTGEKV
+385 GIDRDMQDTGEKV

-418 HLSWINI
+418 HLSLINI

-436 NVEDKYLGTDKMQ
+436 NVKDKYLGTDKMQ

-552 QYIDAFLQQAISQTR
+552 QYIDAFLQQAISQTK
-567 KNLTLPV
+567 KNPTLPV

>member
-15 QLNRDLLNMLDGTAR
+15 QLNRNLLNMLDGTAR

-36 TNGSA
+36 MNGSA

-89 PKPELESILEPDPEP
+89 PMPELESILEPDPEP

-114 EPVPTPEPISKPEPV
+114 EPVPTPEPISKPESV
-129 PTPEPISKPESL
+129 PEL
-141 PEPEAIPEPDPIP
+141 EAIPEPDPIP

-236 EQGQQAQAQQQQTQA
+236 EQGQQAQAQQQQTQV

-257 TSSARPV
+257 ASSARPV

-270 RTRRQDTRKANPK
+270 RTRRQDTRKANSK
-283 SGQKPDPKAR
+283 SGQKPDSRAR
-293 KKSGRKQKAPRKKKG
+293 KKSSRKQKAPRKKRG
-308 PLIAVLVIFGIL
+308 PLIAVLIIFGIL

-348 SSITAPE
+348 ASITAPE
-355 EATSEDDGKTIVYNG
+355 EASSEDDGKTIVYNG

-418 HLSWINI
+418 HLSLINI

-552 QYIDAFLQQAISQTR
+552 QYIDAFLQQAISQTK

>member
-1 MSERG
+1 MSERE

-15 QLNRDLLNMLDGTAR
+15 QLNRGLLNMLDGTAR

-89 PKPELESILEPDPEP
+89 PMPELESILEPDPEP
-104 EPISKPISKP
+104 EPISKPIP
-114 EPVPTPEPISKPEPV
+114 KPEPV
-129 PTPEPISKPESL
+129 PTPEPISKPESV

-154 VSVPTPRSAQ
+154 VSVPTPKPAQ

-270 RTRRQDTRKANPK
+270 RTRTK
-283 SGQKPDPKAR
+283 SSQKPDPKAR

-308 PLIAVLVIFGIL
+308 PLIAVLIIFGIL

-348 SSITAPE
+348 ASITAPE
-355 EATSEDDGKTIVYNG
+355 EASSEDDGKTIVYNG

-418 HLSWINI
+418 HLSLINI

>member
-1 MSERG
+1 MSERE

-15 QLNRDLLNMLDGTAR
+15 QLNRGLLNMLDGTAN
-30 PAGRTR
+30 PAERTQ
-36 TNGSA
+36 TNGSV
-41 GRDTDIFDDISR
+41 DKESDIFDDISR

-89 PKPELESILEPDPEP
+89 PMPELESILEPDPEP
-104 EPISKPISKP
+104 EPISKPIS
-114 EPVPTPEPISKPEPV
+114 EPEPV
-129 PTPEPISKPESL
+129 PTPEPISKPESV

-154 VSVPTPRSAQ
+154 VSVPTPKPAQ

-270 RTRRQDTRKANPK
+270 RTRTK
-283 SGQKPDPKAR
+283 SSQKPDPKAR

-308 PLIAVLVIFGIL
+308 PLIAVLIIFGIL

-348 SSITAPE
+348 ASITAPE

-418 HLSWINI
+418 HLSLINI

>member
-1 MSERG
+1 MSERE

-15 QLNRDLLNMLDGTAR
+15 QLNRGLLNMLDGTAN
-30 PAGRTR
+30 PAGRTQ
-36 TNGSA
+36 TNGSV
-41 GRDTDIFDDISR
+41 DKESDIFDDISR

-89 PKPELESILEPDPEP
+89 PMPELESILEPDPEP
-104 EPISKPISKP
+104 EPISKPIS
-114 EPVPTPEPISKPEPV
+114 EPEPV
-129 PTPEPISKPESL
+129 PTPEPISKPESV

-154 VSVPTPRSAQ
+154 VSVPTPKPAQ

-270 RTRRQDTRKANPK
+270 RTRTK
-283 SGQKPDPKAR
+283 SSQKPDPKAR

-308 PLIAVLVIFGIL
+308 PLIAVLIIFGIL

-348 SSITAPE
+348 ASITAPE
-355 EATSEDDGKTIVYNG
+355 EASSEDDGKTIVYNG

-418 HLSWINI
+418 HLSLINI

-513 SALKAGETV
+513 SALKAGETI

-552 QYIDAFLQQAISQTR
+552 QYIDAFLQQTISQTK

>member
-1 MSERG
+1 MSERE

-15 QLNRDLLNMLDGTAR
+15 QLNRGLLNMLDGTAN
-30 PAGRTR
+30 PAGRTQ
-36 TNGSA
+36 TNGSV
-41 GRDTDIFDDISR
+41 DKESDIFDDIFR
-53 DFKESSG
+53 DFKESSK
-60 ASRNTAIPDPELI
+60 AAENPTTSNLKLI
-73 PKPEPVREPE
+73 PKPEPILEPIPEPEPILELIPEPE
-83 PIPKPD
+83 PIP
-89 PKPELESILEPDPEP
+89 EPVQ
-104 EPISKPISKP
+104 KPI
-114 EPVPTPEPISKPEPV
+114 
-129 PTPEPISKPESL
+129 
-141 PEPEAIPEPDPIP
+141 
-154 VSVPTPRSAQ
+154 
-164 KPVSIA
+164 SIA
-170 EQETVATLPPEPKK
+170 EQETVATLPAEPKK
-184 PEKTERPVRKSAN
+184 PEKIVRPVRKSAN

-211 DLEEE
+211 DLKEE
-216 QKQKQQQAQLTQT
+216 QEQKQQAQLIQAQQSQT
-229 QQRQTQS
+229 QAGQRR
-236 EQGQQAQAQQQQTQA
+236 QAQAQQQQTQVR
-251 QQRRSS
+251 QRKPSA
-257 TSSARPV
+257 SSARPV

-283 SGQKPDPKAR
+283 SGQKPDYNA
-293 KKSGRKQKAPRKKKG
+293 RKKKG
-308 PLIAVLVIFGIL
+308 PLIAALVILGIL

-348 SSITAPE
+348 ASITAPE
-355 EATSEDDGKTIVYNG
+355 EASSEDDGKMIVYNG

-385 GVDRDMQDTGEKV
+385 GIDRDMQDTGEKV

-418 HLSWINI
+418 HLSLINI

-436 NVEDKYLGTDKMQ
+436 NVKDKYLGTDKMQ

-567 KNLTLPV
+567 KNPTLPV

>member
-1 MSERG
+1 M
-6 KTNKQNQVD
+6 
-15 QLNRDLLNMLDGTAR
+15 
-30 PAGRTR
+30 
-36 TNGSA
+36 
-41 GRDTDIFDDISR
+41 
-53 DFKESSG
+53 
-60 ASRNTAIPDPELI
+60 
-73 PKPEPVREPE
+73 
-83 PIPKPD
+83 
-89 PKPELESILEPDPEP
+89 
-104 EPISKPISKP
+104 
-114 EPVPTPEPISKPEPV
+114 
-129 PTPEPISKPESL
+129 
-141 PEPEAIPEPDPIP
+141 
-154 VSVPTPRSAQ
+154 
-164 KPVSIA
+164 
-170 EQETVATLPPEPKK
+170 
-184 PEKTERPVRKSAN
+184 
-197 PAKNSPHMRYIRYE
+197 
-211 DLEEE
+211 
-216 QKQKQQQAQLTQT
+216 
-229 QQRQTQS
+229 
-236 EQGQQAQAQQQQTQA
+236 
-251 QQRRSS
+251 
-257 TSSARPV
+257 
-264 PAADTD
+264 
-270 RTRRQDTRKANPK
+270 
-283 SGQKPDPKAR
+283 
-293 KKSGRKQKAPRKKKG
+293 
-308 PLIAVLVIFGIL
+308 
-320 VLLLA
+320 
-325 TAVGAYFYLNKK
+325 
-337 GEAQLKKNQSI
+337 
-348 SSITAPE
+348 
-355 EATSEDDGKTIVYNG
+355 IVYNG

-385 GVDRDMQDTGEKV
+385 GIDRDMQDTGEKV

-418 HLSWINI
+418 HLSLINI

-436 NVEDKYLGTDKMQ
+436 NVKDKYLGTDKMQ

-552 QYIDAFLQQAISQTR
+552 QYIDAFLQQAISQTK
-567 KNLTLPV
+567 KNPTLPV

>member
-30 PAGRTR
+30 PAGRMR
-36 TNGSA
+36 MNGST

-73 PKPEPVREPE
+73 PTPDPIREPE

-89 PKPELESILEPDPEP
+89 PMPELESILEPEPEQ

-114 EPVPTPEPISKPEPV
+114 EPIL
-129 PTPEPISKPESL
+129 KPESI

-154 VSVPTPRSAQ
+154 VSVPTPKPAQ

-216 QKQKQQQAQLTQT
+216 QKQKQQQAQLTQA
-229 QQRQTQS
+229 QQSQTQS
-236 EQGQQAQAQQQQTQA
+236 GQGQPAQQQQTQV

-257 TSSARPV
+257 VSSARPV
-264 PAADTD
+264 PAADTE
-270 RTRRQDTRKANPK
+270 RTRRQDTRKANSK
-283 SGQKPDPKAR
+283 SSQKPDPKAR

-308 PLIAVLVIFGIL
+308 PLIAVLIIFGIL

-348 SSITAPE
+348 ASITAPE
-355 EATSEDDGKTIVYNG
+355 EASSEDDGKTIVYNG

-418 HLSWINI
+418 HLSLINI

-499 GVTVNVLEDLTQSD
+499 GVTVNVLEDLTQAD

-552 QYIDAFLQQAISQTR
+552 QYIDAFLQQAISQTK

>member
-1 MSERG
+1 MSERE

-15 QLNRDLLNMLDGTAR
+15 QLNRGLLNMLDGTAN
-30 PAGRTR
+30 PAGRTQ
-36 TNGSA
+36 TNGSV
-41 GRDTDIFDDISR
+41 DKESDIFDDISR

-89 PKPELESILEPDPEP
+89 PMPELESILEPDPEP
-104 EPISKPISKP
+104 EPISKPIS
-114 EPVPTPEPISKPEPV
+114 EPEPV
-129 PTPEPISKPESL
+129 PTPEPISKPESV

-154 VSVPTPRSAQ
+154 VSVPTPKPAQ

-270 RTRRQDTRKANPK
+270 RTRTK
-283 SGQKPDPKAR
+283 SSQKPDPKAR

-308 PLIAVLVIFGIL
+308 PLIAVLIIFGIL

-348 SSITAPE
+348 ASITAPE
-355 EATSEDDGKTIVYNG
+355 EASSEDDGKTIVYNG

-418 HLSWINI
+418 HLSLINI

>member
-73 PKPEPVREPE
+73 PTPEPIREPE
-83 PIPKPD
+83 PISKPD
-89 PKPELESILEPDPEP
+89 PMPELESILEPEPEQ

-114 EPVPTPEPISKPEPV
+114 EPVPTPEPISKPESV
-129 PTPEPISKPESL
+129 

-154 VSVPTPRSAQ
+154 VSVPTPKPAQ

-216 QKQKQQQAQLTQT
+216 QKQKQQQAQLTQA
-229 QQRQTQS
+229 QQSQTQS
-236 EQGQQAQAQQQQTQA
+236 EQGQQAQQQQTQV

-257 TSSARPV
+257 ASSARPV

-270 RTRRQDTRKANPK
+270 RTRTK
-283 SGQKPDPKAR
+283 SGQKPDSRAR
-293 KKSGRKQKAPRKKKG
+293 KKSSRKQKAPRKKRG
-308 PLIAVLVIFGIL
+308 PLIAVLIIFGIL

-348 SSITAPE
+348 ASITAPE
-355 EATSEDDGKTIVYNG
+355 EASSEDDGKTIVYNG

-418 HLSWINI
+418 HLSLINI

-513 SALKAGETV
+513 SALKAGKTV

-552 QYIDAFLQQAISQTR
+552 QYIDAFLQQAISQTK